1 VNEKELYRQKAQAQ
15 LDKWHAELDI
25 LKARAYN
32 ADADV
37 KLELNQKIKELESQI
52 EDGKEKLEKLAEK
65 GEDAWKSMKDDV
77 EATIGSLKSS
87 IGDAASKLKN

>member
-25 LKARAYN
+25 LKARASN

-87 IGDAASKLKN
+87 IGNAASKLKK

>member
-25 LKARAYN
+25 LKARASN